1 MIKFKMLFFFIYYF
15 VLYIW
20 YTGMLQMW
28 YSYGFIENGIL
39 KCNWNVEY
47 FLVSISLSKWEF
59 KSYLLPDK
67 GIEHRS
73 VRRTLSSLS
82 WGLKKY
88 CPFLISYRPCP
99 AQLHATQKIFMG
111 LRGIW
116 KNSTKH
122 TFFLSNLAFH
132 YHVFLFRMYFC
143 NSIIILHGATTY
155 MYFIWHAWFK
165 FSCIPLLTQR

>member
-1 MIKFKMLFFFIYYF
+1 
-15 VLYIW
+15 
-20 YTGMLQMW
+20 MLQMW

-82 WGLKKY
+82 WGLKNIVRFWFFTDPVLLNYMLPKR
-88 CPFLISYRPCP
+88 FLWGWEVFG
-99 AQLHATQKIFMG
+99 KIPP
-111 LRGIW
+111 
-116 KNSTKH
+116 KH
-122 TFFLSNLAFH
+122 TFFW
-132 YHVFLFRMYFC
+132 V
-143 NSIIILHGATTY
+143 ILHFIIMFFYLECTFVIQLSSY
-155 MYFIWHAWFK
+155 MVQQHTCTSYGMLGSNFRVYH
-165 FSCIPLLTQR
+165 C